1 MLNHKGKNY
10 DFGGY
15 ATRYGEKCDDGRVI
29 APNAFAHQDGGKT
42 ALVWHH
48 LRNDPGNVLGH
59 AVMEHRNDGVY
70 VYVLL
75 NKSEKGKKARTI
87 VHAGDVDSLSIYA
100 NKLIQE
106 GPLVKKGQ
114 IREVSLVIS
123 GQNPGAKIDNIAFE
137 HGDGTSTLSEE
148 EAIIY
153 SGLTIDL
160 TEDTDDP
167 DDGDDDDDLNHGDD
181 GKITVGD
188 VFATMTETQKNVV
201 YALLAQA
208 LGEDEAEHSAFDLEG
223 EDFMKHNIFS
233 GKNNTS
239 TTLDTLNNDFDAIMK
254 IAARRGSLREAVLE
268 HAESLEI
275 KPEELSKSLE
285 HASIT
290 DVGNLFP
297 DARPVRQTPD
307 IVREDQAWV
316 TKFKAGANK
325 VPFAKVKSSYTD
337 ISIDEARARG
347 WTKGNESAKSDI
359 VIAILK
365 RTTDP
370 TTVYVRSKLDR
381 DDVIDITDFYV
392 VAWMKAIQREKM
404 DEELARA
411 SLISDGRA
419 ADSELKIDETKIRPI
434 LGDDAVYVHYL
445 TLEHTVTEIDDII
458 DDIIGARREW
468 KGTGMPMLFIEPGL
482 LSDMLLLKDTV
493 GRYIYNN
500 VKDLASKLRVS
511 EIVEVDHF
519 TGQTREWDAVNE
531 YDADLFGIMV
541 NPRDYTYGAD
551 RGGQVTMFD
560 DFDIDFN
567 QHKYLMETRASGALT
582 RPKSAMVIERK
593 QEVV

>member
-1 MLNHKGKNY
+1 MLNYKGKNY

-188 VFATMTETQKNVV
+188 VFATMTETQKTVV
-201 YALLAQA
+201 YALIAQA

-316 TKFKAGANK
+316 TKFKGGANK

-411 SLISDGRA
+411 ALISDGRA

-445 TLEHTVTEIDDII
+445 TLEHTVTDVDDII

-500 VKDLASKLRVS
+500 IKDLASKLRVS